1 MRFGRGRGLAR
12 RRAEQRTRNGASSVP
27 GARRAP
33 SRAREEAASPEPGPL
48 GSLRLWLTPGMG
60 VKRFVLVA
68 VLGGIVT
75 LIAAG
80 LGVLWL
86 LAEER
91 RAIAAPIEDV
101 LVSPLWR
108 NVGGWL
114 ALMLGFVGV
123 TLAVRAIGQLNRSLL
138 SNWMPRPR
146 DAARVLHD
154 RLSLSRGPHIVA
166 FGGGT
171 GLSNLLR
178 GLRRHTSNVT
188 AVVTVSDDGGSSGRL
203 RRAFGMPA
211 PGDLSDCLAALS
223 DQEVQVSRLL
233 DYRFQRGD
241 ELQGHTFG
249 NLLITTL
256 SEVEGDFG
264 EASRVLNALLNLS
277 GSVWPVTAQPVT
289 LRVVKRGGER
299 IEGESRVREVPGPI
313 DHLELSPS
321 DPRPLPEVVEA
332 IDAAELVVLG
342 PGSLFT
348 STLPG
353 LLVPEVRAALE
364 RSPARLVYV
373 CNIMTEAGE
382 TDGFTA
388 FDHVAVLREQLGRW
402 PDLVL
407 ANDAPLDEQ
416 RQRAYRR
423 EDAEVVVSDVD
434 RFEEKRVP
442 LRTLPLL
449 GGGPHAQ
456 HDSERLA
463 DELVLLARPPRRPW
477 AALAGSIR

>member
-1 MRFGRGRGLAR
+1 MRFR
-12 RRAEQRTRNGASSVP
+12 RDTVV
-27 GARRAP
+27 GARRPRRDARDDRAP
-33 SRAREEAASPEPGPL
+33 TGARARPVGQERRGAPRDEAGAL
-48 GSLRLWLTPGMG
+48 RSLRMWLTPGMG
-60 VKRFVLVA
+60 VKRFVFVA

-75 LIAAG
+75 MVAAG

-91 RAIAAPIEDV
+91 EAISAPIESV

-108 NVGGWL
+108 AVGGWL
-114 ALMLGFVGV
+114 ALLLGVIGV
-123 TLAVRAIGQLNRSLL
+123 LLAVRAIGQLNRSLL
-138 SNWMPRPR
+138 SNWMARPA

-154 RLSLSRGPHIVA
+154 RLSLSRGPNIVA

-233 DYRFQRGD
+233 EYRFERGG

-264 EASRVLNALLNLS
+264 EASRVLNGLLNLS

-289 LRVVKRGGER
+289 LQVVKRSGER
-299 IEGESRVREVPGPI
+299 IEGESRVREIPGPI
-313 DHLELSPS
+313 DHLELLPV
-321 DPRPLPEVVEA
+321 DPVPLPEVV
-332 IDAAELVVLG
+332 AAVEHAEVVVLG

-364 RSPARLVYV
+364 RSRATVVYV

-388 FDHVAVLREQLGRW
+388 LEHVAVLREHIGRW

-407 ANDAPLDEQ
+407 ANDASLDPE
-416 RQRAYRR
+416 RLRAY
-423 EDAEVVVSDVD
+423 EKEGADVVTADPAAFAERGVA
-434 RFEEKRVP
+434 
-442 LRTLPLL
+442 LRTLPLV
-449 GGGPHAQ
+449 GTGPHAQ

-463 DELVLLARPPRRPW
+463 DELVGLARNGRRPR
-477 AALAGSIR
+477 ATLTEAPA